1 MTMHLESRNREAF
14 ELVTDALERLDKY
27 RETRDMAVLKSAKE
41 KLVSAKGKDPLYFR
55 AHYFDAIVD
64 DLTGNSKNAVDTFSR
79 LLEEQPPF
87 AEEVRYNLGVAWYHQ
102 YNHEA
107 LDHAIGYLAASA
119 NSTNE
124 PLRLLARAGLAQ
136 AHAMHIIPKLPD
148 QFNAVQG
155 QQHFDTAMTEA
166 SDAIRAASKM
176 QRTWP
181 FRTDPLTKVAAEDI
195 AWAAHNARGMA
206 IMYRSDYVPAATEE
220 SSWREKRI
228 QDLQE
233 ALQELEQAERTKAR
247 TWENYCDMAS
257 AKMRL
262 AYYRNDSALF
272 SEALTLLDTVVKRL
286 RPGYGFA
293 LYEMGRVYRLSG
305 EFDNAVSHFERALA
319 IPVADRDVG
328 DRRLNIERDRA
339 KRHDKTFP

>member
-1 MTMHLESRNREAF
+1 MT
-14 ELVTDALERLDKY
+14 
-27 RETRDMAVLKSAKE
+27 VLKSAKE

-64 DLTGNSKNAVDTFSR
+64 DLTGNSKTAVETFLR

-107 LDHAIGYLAASA
+107 LDRAIGYLAASVD
-119 NSTNE
+119 STNE

-148 QFNAVQG
+148 QFDAGQI

-176 QRTWP
+176 RRKWP
-181 FRTDPLTKVAAEDI
+181 FRSDRLTTVAAEDI
-195 AWAAHNARGMA
+195 EWAAYNARGMA
-206 IMYRSDYVPAATEE
+206 IMYRSDYVPTATD
-220 SSWREKRI
+220 STWREKRI
-228 QDLQE
+228 QALRQ
-233 ALQELEQAERTKAR
+233 ALQELEQAERTKMK

-262 AYYRNDSALF
+262 AYYQQDSALF
-272 SEALTLLDTVVKRL
+272 TEALTLLDAVVKTL
-286 RPGYGFA
+286 RPEYGFA

-305 EFDNAVSHFERALA
+305 DFDNAVSHFERALA
-319 IPVADRDVG
+319 IPVAHRDVG
-328 DRRLNIERDRA
+328 DRRLNLERDRA
-339 KRHDKTFP
+339 KRHDTTFP